1 MKKLV
6 ASLLCVGVLGVV
18 SASAQDPSAG
28 PFTTVTEITVTG
40 IADVDSLRFDAD
52 NLDVMLARGGAN
64 RLELADGDSFRLI
77 NGTFQFGGGDGV
89 AVTEDGDGAI
99 TFTGEGNGSDENL
112 TWNYDDTAN
121 TVVISS
127 SSGVTTLTYT
137 SIGATFGAALSV
149 SSGVVTISDS
159 SAGALDVGGGLNI
172 GTGNVALIGTD
183 GRINGPLSSTIIDDL
198 SGANLTTLNASN
210 LSSGTV
216 ATARLGS
223 GTASS
228 STFLR
233 GDGSWTSVV
242 AGPGGSD
249 TQVQFNV
256 GGALAG
262 DSGFVFDKDANSVD
276 ITGTGADAL
285 DVGGGLNIGS
295 GNVALVG
302 TDGKISGPLSSTIID
317 DLSGANLTSLD
328 AGNISSGTL
337 AVARGGTGAASLTD
351 GGLLFGSG
359 TGAVTAL
366 GVATNGQIPIGD
378 GGTDPQLA
386 TISGTSNEIDITNGS
401 ASITVGIPAS
411 ATITTAL
418 TISGTGASSL
428 DIGGGLNAGTGD
440 VALVG
445 DDGRINGP
453 LSSTIIDDLS
463 AANLTSIP
471 AGQLTGSILNARLP
485 TNIDIGGTLD
495 VTGATTLDS
504 TLALVGAV
512 TFNDAGGDVDI
523 RAEGD
528 SVTNLF
534 TLDASTD
541 RIGIG
546 ISAPANILHVVQT
559 GADWGMF
566 IDSSS
571 TSYAPGIQLRPNGTT
586 KGWVSATNAG
596 ALLLDGNTIV
606 VVNEGSGDKDFR
618 IESDDNANM
627 LVVDGGDDRV
637 GIGKASPTVTL
648 DVDGVTNING
658 HLNTLAENDL
668 RMQDNTG
675 GQYVGFDAPAT
686 VSGSYTMTLPA
697 AIGSVNQMLTINNT
711 DGTLQWAT
719 PSTFDTD
726 AAQIFNDSGADVDFR
741 IESDD
746 HQHILFVDGGEDR
759 VGIGTGTPAALLN
772 VKRTVPSIYLTS
784 DGTQQ
789 ANSGLIRFSE
799 HATGV
804 NDYFEITHNGS
815 DNAFYITSNEAGTVL
830 AIPRDTGNVG
840 IGGVTVPGARL
851 EIEDGGISHPGPLFI
866 SRQDD
871 DDVWNM
877 MLVNDSYST
886 TAVYGVRMTVATD
899 GDFNIYGSDK
909 TSSPGHISFF
919 TDETQRMQ
927 IGSNGRLAY
936 NLGDFNNVYGNIEVE
951 GFGDDVGSGMYPD
964 DEDGHQL
971 LNMGAGGG
979 GDAARR
985 GVLKIITTDD
995 GANSSIAMGSV
1006 GGADVD
1012 FNFFTR
1018 RLNGLGAVN
1027 LRIKGDGSTEVT
1039 GAFSKASGSF
1049 KIPHP
1054 IWPATHDLVHSFV
1067 ESSDTLLLYR
1077 GTATVDGTETIDLDA
1092 YLDLVDD
1099 TWDALTRDPQVWVSN
1114 ASGWEQVR
1122 GTVTDGIL
1130 TLETQDP
1137 TATGVEV
1144 NWLIAA
1150 ERQDDHIKETNWT
1163 DDDGNPILE
1172 PLKPLFSTVAPPTFE
1187 ESVGGIY
1194 PDIEVEDTTPVA
1206 PERYPAFR
1214 FTDENGNTITED
1226 ETDEDII

>member
-1 MKKLV
+1 MHRRLGIVCLV
-6 ASLLCVGVLGVV
+6 AVIGASIAVLYAQTPDPGRGGVWVSGAAGQRAGSDGTFNTLTVTSTAADAIDVAGGLTAGSGNVAIIDTSGKLPALSATYLASLSGAALTSLDAGNISAGTLVVGRGGTGATTLTDGGVLLGSGTGAVTALAALSDGVIVIGDGSGDPTTLDVGASGGITILGTIATGVWNGTAVTAAYGGTGATSLTDGGVLLGSGTGAVTALAALGDGSIVIGDGSGDPTTLDVGSSTAITVLGTVATGTWQATDVGVAYGGTGVSTLTDGGILLGSG
-18 SASAQDPSAG
+18 SAAISALAVLSDSQMIVGDGSGDPVAESGATLRTSIG
-28 PFTTVTEITVTG
+28 VGTG
-40 IADVDSLRFDAD
+40 DSL
-52 NLDVMLARGGAN
+52 
-64 RLELADGDSFRLI
+64 
-77 NGTFQFGGGDGV
+77 
-89 AVTEDGDGAI
+89 
-99 TFTGEGNGSDENL
+99 TFTGL
-112 TWNYDDTAN
+112 T
-121 TVVISS
+121 V
-127 SSGVTTLTYT
+127 SGT
-137 SIGATFGAALSV
+137 GAS
-149 SSGVVTISDS
+149 
-159 SAGALDVGGGLNI
+159 ALDVGGGLNI
-172 GTGNVALIGTD
+172 GTGDVSLIGTD
-183 GRINGPLSSTIIDDL
+183 GKLSGPLSSTIIDDL

-233 GDGSWTSVV
+233 GDSSWQTVS
-242 AGPGGSD
+242 AGTPGGSD
-249 TQVQFNV
+249 TQVQYND
-256 GGALAG
+256 GGSFGGDAGLVYVAGTDTLTLAG
-262 DSGFVFDKDANSVD
+262 P
-276 ITGTGADAL
+276 L
-285 DVGGGLNIGS
+285 
-295 GNVALVG
+295 NVA
-302 TDGKISGPLSSTIID
+302 
-317 DLSGANLTSLD
+317 
-328 AGNISSGTL
+328 
-337 AVARGGTGAASLTD
+337 GAA
-351 GGLLFGSG
+351 
-359 TGAVTAL
+359 
-366 GVATNGQIPIGD
+366 I
-378 GGTDPQLA
+378 
-386 TISGTSNEIDITNGS
+386 
-401 ASITVGIPAS
+401 
-411 ATITTAL
+411 
-418 TISGTGASSL
+418 
-428 DIGGGLNAGTGD
+428 
-440 VALVG
+440 
-445 DDGRINGP
+445 
-453 LSSTIIDDLS
+453 
-463 AANLTSIP
+463 
-471 AGQLTGSILNARLP
+471 
-485 TNIDIGGTLD
+485 
-495 VTGATTLDS
+495 
-504 TLALVGAV
+504 
-512 TFNDAGGDVDI
+512 FNDAGGDV
-523 RAEGD
+523 
-528 SVTNLF
+528 
-534 TLDASTD
+534 
-541 RIGIG
+541 
-546 ISAPANILHVVQT
+546 
-559 GADWGMF
+559 
-566 IDSSS
+566 
-571 TSYAPGIQLRPNGTT
+571 
-586 KGWVSATNAG
+586 
-596 ALLLDGNTIV
+596 
-606 VVNEGSGDKDFR
+606 DFR

-627 LVVDGGDDRV
+627 L
-637 GIGKASPTVTL
+637 
-648 DVDGVTNING
+648 
-658 HLNTLAENDL
+658 
-668 RMQDNTG
+668 
-675 GQYVGFDAPAT
+675 
-686 VSGSYTMTLPA
+686 
-697 AIGSVNQMLTINNT
+697 
-711 DGTLQWAT
+711 
-719 PSTFDTD
+719 
-726 AAQIFNDSGADVDFR
+726 
-741 IESDD
+741 
-746 HQHILFVDGGEDR
+746 FVDGGEDR
-759 VGIGTGTPAALLN
+759 VGIGNNAPAALLN
-772 VKRTVPSIYLTS
+772 LKSTVPSIYLTS

-964 DEDGHQL
+964 DADGHQL

-1172 PLKPLFSTVAPPTFE
+1172 LLKPLFSTVAPPTFE
-1187 ESVGGIY
+1187 ESVGDIY

>member
-40 IADVDSLRFDAD
+40 IADVDSLRFDAE

-249 TQVQFNV
+249 TQVQFND

-317 DLSGANLTSLD
+317 DLSGANLTSLN

-378 GGTDPQLA
+378 GTTDPQLA

-546 ISAPANILHVVQT
+546 VTAPDNILHVLQT

-571 TSYAPGIQLRPNGTT
+571 TSYAPGIQLRPNGTA

-596 ALLLDGNTIV
+596 ALLLDGNSIV
-606 VVNEGSGDKDFR
+606 VVNEGSADKDFR

-648 DVDGVTNING
+648 DVNG
-658 HLNTLAENDL
+658 ATDISGHTALDSTLSIGYGSIGDYQQVFIGGTLASGGASSHAEA
-668 RMQDNTG
+668 MVVQTAITG
-675 GQYVGFDAPAT
+675 ATGDTGWLAGVKIGPAITTQASETIVHATALIVNEPEITVGSGAT
-686 VSGSYTMTLPA
+686 VTTASTLWIPNVPTE
-697 AIGSVNQMLTINNT
+697 GTNNY
-711 DGTLQWAT
+711 A
-719 PSTFDTD
+719 
-726 AAQIFNDSGADVDFR
+726 
-741 IESDD
+741 
-746 HQHILFVDGGEDR
+746 LFVD
-759 VGIGTGTPAALLN
+759 
-772 VKRTVPSIYLTS
+772 
-784 DGTQQ
+784 DGV
-789 ANSGLIRFSE
+789 SRF
-799 HATGV
+799 
-804 NDYFEITHNGS
+804 D
-815 DNAFYITSNEAGTVL
+815 
-830 AIPRDTGNVG
+830 GNVG

-919 TDETQRMQ
+919 TDEARRMQ

-936 NLGDFNNVYGNIEVE
+936 NLADFNNVYGNLEIE
-951 GFGDDVGSGMYPD
+951 GIGDDIGVNMYPD
-964 DEDGHQL
+964 DADAHQL
-971 LNMGAGGG
+971 VSMGAGGD

-985 GVLKIITTDD
+985 GVLKILATDD
-995 GANSSIAMGSV
+995 GTNNSIAMGSV
-1006 GGADVD
+1006 GGLSSD
-1012 FNFFTR
+1012 FNIFTR
-1018 RLNGLGAVN
+1018 HPTTGLGRVI
-1027 LRIKGDGSTEVT
+1027 LRIKGDGSTEAT

-1049 KIPHP
+1049 RIPHP

-1067 ESSDTLLLYR
+1067 ESTDTLLLYR
-1077 GTATVDGTETIDLDA
+1077 GVATVDGTETIDLDA

-1187 ESVGGIY
+1187 ESVGDIY

>member
-1 MKKLV
+1 MWKLV
-6 ASLLCVGVLGVV
+6 VSLLCVGVFGVV
-18 SASAQDPSAG
+18 SAFAQDPSAG

-52 NLDVMLARGGAN
+52 NLDVILARGGAN
-64 RLELADGDSFRLI
+64 RLELGDGDSFRLI

-99 TFTGEGNGSDENL
+99 TFTGEGDGSDESL

-127 SSGVTTLTYT
+127 GSGVTNLTYT

-149 SSGVVTISDS
+149 SSGVVTISDN

-172 GTGNVALIGTD
+172 GTGNVALVGTD
-183 GRINGPLSSTIIDDL
+183 GRINGPLSSTNIDDL

-233 GDGSWTSVV
+233 GDGSWNSVT

-249 TQVQFNV
+249 TQVQFND
-256 GGALAG
+256 GGTLEG

-317 DLSGANLTSLD
+317 DLSGANLTSLN

-351 GGLLFGSG
+351 GGLLIGSG

-378 GGTDPQLA
+378 GSTDPQLA
-386 TISGTSNEIDITNGS
+386 TISGTTNEIEITNGS

-445 DDGRINGP
+445 TDGKINGP
-453 LSSTIIDDLS
+453 LSSTIIDNLS

-485 TNIDIGGTLD
+485 TNVDLGGTLD

-504 TLALVGAV
+504 TLAIVGAV

-528 SVTNLF
+528 TVTNLF

-546 ISAPANILHVVQT
+546 VTAPANILHVVQT

-571 TSYAPGIQLRPNGTT
+571 TSYAPGIQLRPNGTA

-606 VVNEGSGDKDFR
+606 VVNEDSADKDFR

-648 DVDGVTNING
+648 DVNGVTNING

-668 RMQDNTG
+668 RMQDNSG
-675 GQYVGFDAPAT
+675 GEYVGIDAPAT
-686 VSGSYTMTLPA
+686 VSGSYTLTLPA

-719 PSTFDTD
+719 PATAFDPD
-726 AAQIFNDSGADVDFR
+726 AAVTFNDTGADVDFR
-741 IESDD
+741 VESDD
-746 HQHILFVDGGEDR
+746 DASMLFVDGADDR
-759 VGIGTGTPAALLN
+759 VGIGTNAPTHTLTVVGSARTDGSDVIIDRLLGGGAHGTTGASSILYLN
-772 VKRTVPSIYLTS
+772 SHTGSS
-784 DGTQQ
+784 NN
-789 ANSGLIRFSE
+789 NSTEASLRFSNNNTLKWQIGMLGQ
-799 HATGV
+799 AGSALT
-804 NDYFEITHNGS
+804 DFEIRNPVLDKTAILVDTNSMIIFNEEGI
-815 DNAFYITSNEAGTVL
+815 DADFRVEGDTNAYALFVEGQTD
-830 AIPRDTGNVG
+830 RVG
-840 IGGVTVPGARL
+840 IGTPPVSQLHIRTV
-851 EIEDGGISHPGPLFI
+851 
-866 SRQDD
+866 
-871 DDVWNM
+871 
-877 MLVNDSYST
+877 
-886 TAVYGVRMTVATD
+886 
-899 GDFNIYGSDK
+899 
-909 TSSPGHISFF
+909 
-919 TDETQRMQ
+919 
-927 IGSNGRLAY
+927 
-936 NLGDFNNVYGNIEVE
+936 
-951 GFGDDVGSGMYPD
+951 
-964 DEDGHQL
+964 
-971 LNMGAGGG
+971 
-979 GDAARR
+979 
-985 GVLKIITTDD
+985 
-995 GANSSIAMGSV
+995 
-1006 GGADVD
+1006 
-1012 FNFFTR
+1012 
-1018 RLNGLGAVN
+1018 
-1027 LRIKGDGSTEVT
+1027 TEVT
-1039 GAFSKASGSF
+1039 PVTIQRDSGTAGHGAGFDFLMGHSASATAAEQYATMYAWIGTNTQGSEDGNFTLNLKNDGSMTEIFRIFGDSGGMGWGSTDDPGTDALNVAGSLSKGSGSF
-1049 KIPHP
+1049 RIDHP
-1054 IWPATHDLVHSFV
+1054 VWPATHKLVHSFV
-1067 ESSDTLLLYR
+1067 ESTDTLLLYR
-1077 GTATVDGTETIDLDA
+1077 GTATVDGTVDVNLDA
-1092 YLDLVDD
+1092 YLGLMPD
-1099 TWDALTRDPQVWVSN
+1099 TWNALTRDPQVWVSN

-1130 TLETQDP
+1130 TLETEDP
-1137 TATGVEV
+1137 TATGVAV

-1150 ERQDDHIKETNWT
+1150 ERQDDHIKETEWT
-1163 DDDGNPILE
+1163 DDEGNPILE
-1172 PLKPLFSTVAPPTFE
+1172 PEKPVLLQEVLFDEITFPTSNSVTIPTFE
-1187 ESVGGIY
+1187 ELTGDLY
-1194 PDIEVEDTTPVA
+1194 PEPIP
-1206 PERYPAFR
+1206 
-1214 FTDENGNTITED
+1214 ED
-1226 ETDEDII
+1226 EPDEDNI